1 MLDWFPL
8 KRGKNKI
15 YGRDIRNSIDWFEG
29 DFSFKN
35 INGILRISFLYGRKS
50 IITISSKRYILLYNL
65 VITF

>member
-8 KRGKNKI
+8 KGKNKI

-35 INGILRISFLYGRKS
+35 INGI
-50 IITISSKRYILLYNL
+50 
-65 VITF
+65 

>member
-29 DFSFKN
+29 DFSFKS
-35 INGILRISFLYGRKS
+35 INGILRISFLYGQKS
-50 IITISSKRYILLYNL
+50 IESKR
-65 VITF
+65 

>member
-15 YGRDIRNSIDWFEG
+15 YGRDTRNSIDWFES

-35 INGILRISFLYGRKS
+35 INGILRTSFLYGWKS
-50 IITISSKRYILLYNL
+50 IITISSKRCILLYNL